1 MDELDRRYEDLK
13 SHIAGYGSVAVAF
26 SSGVDST
33 LVLWAAHEALGE
45 SAVAYTA
52 TSSIYP
58 PYETTEAR
66 EFCEERG
73 IPHVMLPVDPLALAG
88 YADNP
93 TDRCYRCKRMIFTG
107 LIERAHADGLAQVVD
122 GTNADDV
129 GVWRPGMRALEEL
142 DVASPLKEVGM
153 GKDEIRAISKRL
165 GLPTWDK
172 PSFSCLM
179 TRFAYGEH
187 VDARK
192 LDMVGKAELLLLDE
206 GFHQLRVRY
215 HEGDIARIELNPKE
229 FAHMFEDGRNLRVE
243 SALRKLGFAFV
254 TLDLGGYATGKMN
267 ADEEQRLLSEKGD
280 GSAGEAE

>member
-1 MDELDRRYEDLK
+1 MTAHDLLLVPWEDAQGFGLK
-13 SHIAGYGSVAVAF
+13 
-26 SSGVDST
+26 
-33 LVLWAAHEALGE
+33 AAHEAF
-45 SAVAYTA
+45 
-52 TSSIYP
+52 P
-58 PYETTEAR
+58 EAKDI
-66 EFCEERG
+66 G
-73 IPHVMLPVDPLALAG
+73 IVIGPEG
-88 YADNP
+88 
-93 TDRCYRCKRMIFTG
+93 
-107 LIERAHADGLAQVVD
+107 
-122 GTNADDV
+122 
-129 GVWRPGMRALEEL
+129 GMSEDEVRALEEL

-179 TRFAYGEH
+179 TRFAYGEY

-267 ADEEQRLLSEKGD
+267 ADEEQRLLSEKDD